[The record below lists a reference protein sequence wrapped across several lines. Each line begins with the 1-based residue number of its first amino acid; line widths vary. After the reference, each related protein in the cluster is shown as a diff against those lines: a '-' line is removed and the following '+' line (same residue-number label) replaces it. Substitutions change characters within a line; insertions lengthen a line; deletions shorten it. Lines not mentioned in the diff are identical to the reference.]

1 MTKVGA
7 GIEFARKLWRQNI
20 IMGADPAGTAAPA
33 YRPTVEGWGVVPYSR
48 PGVATAWP
56 AACSGP
62 RPARKLSIA
71 HLKRVRQQ
79 RQQPAEALAS

>member
-1 MTKVGA
+1 
-7 GIEFARKLWRQNI
+7 
-20 IMGADPAGTAAPA
+20 MGADPAGTAAPD

-71 HLKRVRQQ
+71 HLKRARQQQ